1 MSFFEEL
8 TKKATGLLADIKGTT
23 DDGSA
28 SATRKVTTTLVSQAV
43 YAGITGDVSINSS
56 GVATVS
62 GAGNVTVGEETSDS
76 DNYLVFVT
84 SNTGSLA
91 PKVNNNIR
99 FNAAAGSSSLI
110 GAPVSTTN
118 PVTKLEYFIIDGGTP

>member
-1 MSFFEEL
+1 MAL
-8 TKKATGLLADIKGTT
+8 NDGVDP
-23 DDGSA
+23 DDLFAIYESSA
-28 SATRKVTTTLVSQAV
+28 GGTRKVTATLVNQCV
-43 YAGITGDVSINSS
+43 YAGISGDVSIASN

-99 FNAAAGSSSLI
+99 FNAATGSSALI
-110 GAPVSTTN
+110 GAASGTTS